1 MEVEVFCGGIWKPV
15 TDFRVNFL
23 SEGMPKILLVCIMAG
38 DAILMREWNVNPKVR
53 RKASVVAIHVED

>member
-1 MEVEVFCGGIWKPV
+1 MEVEVFCGGIWKPI

-38 DAILMREWNVNPKVR
+38 DAILMRE
-53 RKASVVAIHVED
+53 